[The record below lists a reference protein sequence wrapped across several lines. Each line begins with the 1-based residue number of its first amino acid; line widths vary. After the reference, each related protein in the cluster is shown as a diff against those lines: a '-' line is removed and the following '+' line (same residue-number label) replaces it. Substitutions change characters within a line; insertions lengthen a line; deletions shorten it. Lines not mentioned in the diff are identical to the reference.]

1 MYFESEGLALVLLNT
16 AQPESLLKIDG
27 LPQYLFMDLLYKSV
41 VIWNAST
48 GGYANKIVLQ
58 EDGNLVL
65 SNGYNKTMWETKT
78 SGACPA
84 GLEHFLLL

>member
-1 MYFESEGLALVLLNT
+1 MYLDSEGLTLVLVDA
-16 AQPESLLKIDG
+16 AQKGFMFSDG
-27 LPQYLFMDLLYKSV
+27 RIQPLFMDLFYKSV

-48 GGYANKIVLQ
+48 EGYANKLVLQ
-58 EDGNLVL
+58 DDGNLVL

>member
-1 MYFESEGLALVLLNT
+1 MYFDSEGLTLVLLNT
-16 AQPESLLKIDG
+16 ARSAVVFLGRLFQSLI
-27 LPQYLFMDLLYKSV
+27 MDLFYKSV

-48 GGYANKIVLQ
+48 GGYANKLVLQ
-58 EDGNLVL
+58 DDGNLVL

>member
-1 MYFESEGLALVLLNT
+1 MYFDSEGLALVLLNT
-16 AQPESLLKIDG
+16 AQPEPLVFINGRL
-27 LPQYLFMDLLYKSV
+27 QYSFIDLLYKSV

-58 EDGNLVL
+58 DDGNLVL

-78 SGACPA
+78 SGACPV